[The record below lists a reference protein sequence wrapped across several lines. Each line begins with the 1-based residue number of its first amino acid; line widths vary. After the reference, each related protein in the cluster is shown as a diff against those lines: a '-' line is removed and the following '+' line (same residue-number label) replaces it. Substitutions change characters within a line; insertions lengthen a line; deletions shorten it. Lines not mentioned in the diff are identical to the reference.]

1 MISYIDLGG
10 CQTFVLAYVTLAC
23 MHILA
28 SLLGWGVA
36 FVIPAFWTKLVCA
49 IVFILIGIGM
59 LVYAFYMA
67 DPKGIDEAF
76 GRSGHATKV
85 EASVPT
91 TVKVA
96 EEADAP
102 ADTEKSENHDADD
115 TKKEGGDKDK
125 SDASESSSEEEGSHD
140 GDSSSR
146 ESGSNDSDEDESE
159 EHSDENDK
167 GEEDE
172 SSEEEEDQEDAK
184 LKPKGEITPV
194 AGAAPKPVERQT
206 TVKRTDTT
214 KGKSKAEKTL
224 KEKIEVS
231 KSDKDGIH

>member
-76 GRSGHATKV
+76 GRSGHKTTTEV
-85 EASVPT
+85 SVPT
-91 TVKVA
+91 PVVVA

-102 ADTEKSENHDADD
+102 ADTEKSENHAADD
-115 TKKEGGDKDK
+115 TKMEGGKKEDK
-125 SDASESSSEEEGSHD
+125 SDASESSSEGEGESGDGSSGEEEGT
-140 GDSSSR
+140 SS
-146 ESGSNDSDEDESE
+146 DDD
-159 EHSDENDK
+159 D
-167 GEEDE
+167 
-172 SSEEEEDQEDAK
+172 
-184 LKPKGEITPV
+184 
-194 AGAAPKPVERQT
+194 
-206 TVKRTDTT
+206 
-214 KGKSKAEKTL
+214 
-224 KEKIEVS
+224 
-231 KSDKDGIH
+231 